1 MLRREDKRLKHAKAE
16 ARQKRPGR
24 GKLGVALLYRP
35 FRIAV
40 FDYTKRDAMTGRYA
54 VEVFCD
60 EEIERMGRYA

>member
-1 MLRREDKRLKHAKAE
+1 M
-16 ARQKRPGR
+16 
-24 GKLGVALLYRP
+24 GVALLYRP

-60 EEIERMGRYA
+60 EEIERMGRYT

>member
-1 MLRREDKRLKHAKAE
+1 MQSQGQAEKARAGE
-16 ARQKRPGR
+16 I
-24 GKLGVALLYRP
+24 GVALLYQP

-60 EEIERMGRYA
+60 KEIEKMGEIRMNQLEQAG

>member
-1 MLRREDKRLKHAKAE
+1 MSGQWGQNLREMCIRDRY
-16 ARQKRPGR
+16 Q
-24 GKLGVALLYRP
+24 P

-60 EEIERMGRYA
+60 KEIEKMGRYA